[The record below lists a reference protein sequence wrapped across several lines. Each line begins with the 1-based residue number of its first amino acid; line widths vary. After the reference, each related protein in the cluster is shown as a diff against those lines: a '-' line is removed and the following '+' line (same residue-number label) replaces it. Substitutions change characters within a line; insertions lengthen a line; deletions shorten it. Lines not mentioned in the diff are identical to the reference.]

1 MSLLD
6 LFFRNR
12 RKSDAP
18 VADDRRGGKMKRL
31 AAASKRVDSASEEL
45 CQTISMSRADFL
57 AQSTDPQDKL
67 RMVMGTVDFVSF
79 SESCQYR
86 YSPESSLMKLCKHPE
101 HAACSSGIAQC
112 KADLCPEYIKAS
124 KAK

>member
-1 MSLLD
+1 MSILDYLL
-6 LFFRNR
+6 NR
-12 RKSDAP
+12 RTHTEP
-18 VADDRRGGKMKRL
+18 VKDDRRDGKMKRL

-67 RMVMGTVDFVSF
+67 RIVMGTVDFISF
-79 SESCQYR
+79 SENCQYR
-86 YSPESSLMKLCKHPE
+86 YSPEQSLMKLCKHPDHE
-101 HAACSSGIAQC
+101 ACKSGVAPCQPSV
-112 KADLCPEYIKAS
+112 CPEYLKAS